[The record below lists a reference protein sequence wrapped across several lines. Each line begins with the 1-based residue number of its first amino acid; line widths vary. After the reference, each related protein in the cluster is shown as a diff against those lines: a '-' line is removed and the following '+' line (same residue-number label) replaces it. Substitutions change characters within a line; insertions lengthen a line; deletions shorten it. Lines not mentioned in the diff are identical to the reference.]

1 MEQEI
6 IDMAKY
12 MSLAELERVVYRLTN
27 LLHAK
32 RDIQEL
38 KHRLNPMNADDDEP

>member
-12 MSLAELERVVYRLTN
+12 MPLSELESLVNRLTN

-32 RDIQEL
+32 RDIKEL
-38 KHRLNPMNADDDEP
+38 KHRLYPVNADDEEP